1 MALHDAAPGRV
12 YGCAEANHLHRV
24 ALLPTTRAFDMVY
37 LTMVVNV
44 SKGAGCVVHRAE
56 VIEEPPQGIQG
67 LNVVTRLDVAVVVF
81 A

>member
-1 MALHDAAPGRV
+1 
-12 YGCAEANHLHRV
+12 
-24 ALLPTTRAFDMVY
+24 MVY